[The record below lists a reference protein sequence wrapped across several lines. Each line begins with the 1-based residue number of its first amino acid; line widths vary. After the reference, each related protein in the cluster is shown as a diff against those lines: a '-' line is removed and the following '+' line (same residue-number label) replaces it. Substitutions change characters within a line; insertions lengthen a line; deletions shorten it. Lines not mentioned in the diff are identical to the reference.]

1 VEGKKPH
8 PEGVSLSGGFQP
20 KIPEEENPLKN
31 DHDFFK
37 RLGLFFRGGSS
48 FSGFLVWKTP
58 SKETP
63 LGGGGFTINVC
74 VNTYMYVNMY
84 LYVCVSV

>member
-1 VEGKKPH
+1 MEGKKPH

-37 RLGLFFRGGSS
+37 RLGLFFRGG
-48 FSGFLVWKTP
+48 
-58 SKETP
+58 P
-63 LGGGGFTINVC
+63 LSPDFWFGKHPVKKPPWGGGVSRLMC
-74 VNTYMYVNMY
+74 V
-84 LYVCVSV
+84 